1 MAKEISV
8 SAVGHLLK
16 AIVVIPSQ
24 PPVLAVIS
32 HGRNVEAYI
41 CRIQL
46 YLLTGSHARQVMP
59 AETRT
64 PCYYINSRLLSIF
77 I

>member
-8 SAVGHLLK
+8 SAVGHHLK
-16 AIVVIPSQ
+16 ANEVLPSQ
-24 PPVLAVIS
+24 PLVLAVIS
-32 HGRNVEAYI
+32 HGDNVEAYI

-59 AETRT
+59 AETRPPVT
-64 PCYYINSRLLSIF
+64 I
-77 I
+77 